1 MPGNRIDKLLTRLDE
16 TRGRFGSAAGR
27 RAETLLAALARLR
40 IDDPTRLIRFHE
52 TLLFLLAFPHNAKVL
67 EQVRAILDS
76 FHRRV
81 EHLRES
87 DADLI
92 EFDYIEHSGIA
103 GTSISGTFSFNI
115 IRWLTR
121 LDPRAVRID
130 WERYNKG
137 ERLGSTLPRFLPLLS
152 EESLVE
158 ANIPYRQW
166 LETGVGSRRPTVRW
180 LVNRFDQLPLTHRE
194 KAELYDSLELPIR
207 WDLVDSAFSRSRLAR
222 RVRRVF
228 YHKGPMLQRRDVSLA
243 DEMDRHPGPVE
254 QLSRSEGEKIL
265 DMVRQATTVRYRELY
280 GITNGDPGTV
290 SRIAV
295 GRGIEIFLWG
305 LPPAHRLPLRGY
317 NAGFTLKNGV
327 PVNYI
332 EAITLFERTE
342 VGFNTFYTFRDGETA
357 WVYACVLRILRQLL
371 NVLCVSLDPYQI
383 GFNNDEA
390 VESGAFWFYRKLGFR
405 PTEPELLRLTEAE
418 ERRISLRPGYR
429 TPAKVL
435 RQLSRGP
442 MLFEAPGARKGE
454 WDRFRVRNLGLA
466 VQRRMA
472 KEFSGKRE
480 RIQAASSS
488 EVAAA
493 LGLNPELLDQGTRLV
508 FDDFSLVM
516 GLIPDLA
523 DWTTAEKKQVHSIM
537 RAKAGHDESRY
548 LKLLQS
554 HSKLRSALR
563 ILGSAS

>member
-1 MPGNRIDKLLTRLDE
+1 
-16 TRGRFGSAAGR
+16 
-27 RAETLLAALARLR
+27 
-40 IDDPTRLIRFHE
+40 
-52 TLLFLLAFPHNAKVL
+52 
-67 EQVRAILDS
+67 
-76 FHRRV
+76 
-81 EHLRES
+81 
-87 DADLI
+87 
-92 EFDYIEHSGIA
+92 
-103 GTSISGTFSFNI
+103 
-115 IRWLTR
+115 
-121 LDPRAVRID
+121 
-130 WERYNKG
+130 
-137 ERLGSTLPRFLPLLS
+137 
-152 EESLVE
+152 
-158 ANIPYRQW
+158 
-166 LETGVGSRRPTVRW
+166 
-180 LVNRFDQLPLTHRE
+180 
-194 KAELYDSLELPIR
+194 
-207 WDLVDSAFSRSRLAR
+207 
-222 RVRRVF
+222 
-228 YHKGPMLQRRDVSLA
+228 MLQRRDVSLA